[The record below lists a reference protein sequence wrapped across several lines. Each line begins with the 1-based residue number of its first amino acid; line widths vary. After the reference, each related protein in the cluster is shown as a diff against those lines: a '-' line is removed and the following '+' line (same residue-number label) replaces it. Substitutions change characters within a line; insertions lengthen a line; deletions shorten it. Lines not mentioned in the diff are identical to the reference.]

1 MKKLLF
7 LLSIISHCSTFAQ
20 GWETIFPFPQEGV
33 STMGL
38 RVTSTLDGGFV
49 IAGEFD
55 YPTGAI
61 RHGISLAKTDSIGNI
76 IWEHNY
82 KAGEINDENVHYLE
96 ELSNGDFIIGGN
108 RFSTPFAM
116 RTNDIGEVIWETT
129 FDADTARL
137 ITDGIT
143 SSDGNFF
150 LVGTTNQP
158 NQYRGLHL
166 MKSTMDGDL
175 LWKRYFQFDDNL
187 FESHIDTTA
196 DGGAIVVGNI
206 ANELTIFK
214 IDSNGFLEWQ
224 KEYDFLIGDNG
235 YAIRQTPD
243 GGYIVGGRISGVGGI
258 FPLIFK
264 TDSLGN
270 GEWMKT
276 LVTTNGSII
285 SDIIVRNDGGYT
297 IVGDIVR
304 FWFPAQNGFIVELDE
319 NGETIWSD
327 HFNAENQ
334 KIARIKS
341 TLDGGYI
348 LVGQD
353 PEGMLLKKISGT
365 ITSQA
370 STTSNPISLDI
381 FPNPMT
387 NHTTFQFNTA
397 ENKNLSIQ
405 IFDPLGR
412 MVHSVSDVN
421 RSFIFYRKNLPSGL
435 YFYVVNHKNTMLF
448 NGKIVI
454 D

>member
-1 MKKLLF
+1 MMKNLLF
-7 LLSIISHCSTFAQ
+7 LLFIISHCSVCAQ

-38 RVTSTLDGGFV
+38 RVKPTLDGGFV

-76 IWEHNY
+76 TWEHNY

-108 RFSTPFAM
+108 HFSTPFAM
-116 RTNDIGEVIWETT
+116 RTNDVGEVIWETT

-143 SSDGNFF
+143 TADGNFVLSGISKV
-150 LVGTTNQP
+150 LVHD
-158 NQYRGLHL
+158 RGLHL

-175 LWKRYFQFDDNL
+175 LWKRYFQFDDNI
-187 FESHIDTTA
+187 FESYIDATA

-214 IDSNGFLEWQ
+214 LDQNGHMEWQ

-235 YAIRQTPD
+235 YAIRQTLD
-243 GGYIVGGRISGVGGI
+243 GGYIIGGRIAGIGGL
-258 FPLIFK
+258 FPLVFK
-264 TDSLGN
+264 TDSFGN

-276 LVTTNGSII
+276 LVAENGSII
-285 SDIIVRNDGGYT
+285 SDIIIRNDGGYT
-297 IVGDIVR
+297 VVGDLVR
-304 FWFPAQNGFIVELDE
+304 FWLPVQNGFIVELDE
-319 NGETIWSD
+319 SGEIIWSD

-353 PEGMLLKKISGT
+353 PEGMLLKKIGGT
-365 ITSQA
+365 ITSQTIITP
-370 STTSNPISLDI
+370 SPSLDI

-387 NHTTFQFNTA
+387 THTTFQLNIL

-405 IFDPLGR
+405 IFDSLGR
-412 MVHSVSDVN
+412 MVKSKTNID
-421 RSFIFYRKNLPSGL
+421 RSFIFYRKNLPRGL
-435 YFYVVNHKNTMLF
+435 YFYTIHQENALLF
-448 NGKIVI
+448 NGKLVI